1 MDLAVIES
9 LESLGGS
16 FISPVEKDQEGA
28 PANVVDGLFAISRA
42 LEGVGEAIHRLGNA
56 GATTPYGGLEAL
68 GMAIER
74 AAHDISTSV
83 MAADT
88 TGATKKAVERV
99 VDAIYNTDPNKG

>member
-1 MDLAVIES
+1 MSE
-9 LESLGGS
+9 LEDFGHDYLMSMA
-16 FISPVEKDQEGA
+16 EKDSDNN
-28 PANVVDGLFAISRA
+28 PCANIVDGLFEISRA
-42 LEGVGEAIHRLGNA
+42 LNGVAEAIHRLGNA

-88 TGATKKAVERV
+88 TGAAEKAVERV